1 MKKVSPVS
9 ELRAKRTDYDIPT
22 FGFKSA
28 LIILFGAIIGT
39 IIFPGLL
46 GMLGVSSNFSI
57 MIGNTFITS
66 FVLTYVR
73 YFIESKK
80 GFCKGFWIS
89 YLFFGISF
97 GIMSYLWRYL
107 NFFV

>member
-1 MKKVSPVS
+1 MKKASPVS

-28 LIILFGAIIGT
+28 LIILFGAICGT
-39 IIFPGLL
+39 IIFPYIL
-46 GMLGVSSNFSI
+46 GFLGASYNFGI

-66 FVLTYVR
+66 LGIAYVR
-73 YFIESKK
+73 YFVESKK

-97 GIMSYLWRYL
+97 GIISYLWRYL
-107 NFFV
+107 NFYL